1 MKKVHRFNYHNT
13 KKNFVKEEKEGAVKS
28 KKKKNS
34 KFSDSEEEEDYD
46 DEEIPSDFEDEQDK
60 ITEKSNTPKAK
71 KGAAKPFDK
80 IEQHVMRVKQEE
92 KEYYD
97 DIKKN
102 RVEQLKQA
110 NEDEEKNIKRYETL
124 LKLNKRKRKNGTTS
138 IKSFDDGLDYVLEL
152 CTDENI
158 QKMYMAAKEAD
169 EDNSEDEFGAD
180 LNMAL
185 GKSKEKKTKKN
196 EVQEKK
202 TKKKAAGAAVED
214 PKPESDPKVLKRMAK
229 LKKIEEKYFGDDEDY
244 FKSMEV
250 DSCDGSD
257 SEMGSGS
264 EGEYSEN
271 DDNDDNEAPEEF
283 PSKSKSGKKVK
294 FQVEKNPKISDSEDS
309 DFDIEEDSEH
319 SDDGGESMKDEN
331 VDSND
336 GEAEDFGE
344 GSDEE
349 DFGEGSDG
357 EDFGEGSDGEDYG
370 EGSDGDDFGEES
382 GEELKEEESTSHIK
396 KHTADWEDIYGRKR
410 DKDGNFLKENV
421 VKYVPPHMR
430 KTLEAD
436 KADIDPKR
444 REKLN
449 SLKKLLKGQINRL
462 AESNLHRIT
471 IDVENLYSTNARND
485 VNSTLTDIIFDS
497 LLSNV
502 LTSERLILEH
512 TILIA
517 TLHGNIGS
525 EIGAFFLQ
533 KIIEKFHNLFESID
547 AMEVDN
553 KEIDN
558 VIFIICHLYTFKLF
572 KYTLIYEML
581 DMLCT
586 KVTEKRIECMLLV
599 LKSIGFV
606 LRKDDPTTLKEFIIK
621 VQKKANTLSSDATT
635 SSRVMFML
643 DILLAIKNNNMTK
656 IPQYDQSIVEHF
668 RKLLK
673 QFVRAGK
680 YVTTLNISIEDILK
694 ADECG
699 KWWLVGSAWAGT
711 DKNDGK
717 NENGNAGEDD
727 VADEQRSKIYALA
740 KKQRMNTDDKKNIFF
755 VLMTAEDYVDAFE
768 KIVSTVKDERSIV
781 AVILHCCL
789 SEKEF
794 NPYYSVLTQKF
805 CEHNRKYLLAIQ
817 YTLWDKIKE
826 IESLAIKQIANLARF
841 TIFLIE
847 NGSLPLSVLKVIEF
861 NQIEKSTLRF
871 LRQVMLGLLLS
882 EDEKFHQV
890 NLNLNNWFFLKLILI
905 YVHII

>member
-1 MKKVHRFNYHNT
+1 MRIQKRQGRKVPQKSRKEQRKEKRSLKKVHRFNYHNT

-34 KFSDSEEEEDYD
+34 EFSDTEEEEEEDD

-60 ITEKSNTPKAK
+60 IAEKSNARKGK
-71 KGAAKPFDK
+71 KGAAKPVDK

-110 NEDEEKNIKRYETL
+110 NEDEEKTIKRYETL

-158 QKMYMAAKEAD
+158 QKMYLAAKEAD
-169 EDNSEDEFGAD
+169 EDISEDEF
-180 LNMAL
+180 
-185 GKSKEKKTKKN
+185 
-196 EVQEKK
+196 
-202 TKKKAAGAAVED
+202 
-214 PKPESDPKVLKRMAK
+214 
-229 LKKIEEKYFGDDEDY
+229 
-244 FKSMEV
+244 
-250 DSCDGSD
+250 
-257 SEMGSGS
+257 
-264 EGEYSEN
+264 
-271 DDNDDNEAPEEF
+271 
-283 PSKSKSGKKVK
+283 
-294 FQVEKNPKISDSEDS
+294 EDS
-309 DFDIEEDSEH
+309 DFDIEEDSAQSGDE
-319 SDDGGESMKDEN
+319 DESMKEEN
-331 VDSND
+331 VNGNGD
-336 GEAEDFGE
+336 EAEDFGE

-349 DFGEGSDG
+349 DF
-357 EDFGEGSDGEDYG
+357 
-370 EGSDGDDFGEES
+370 
-382 GEELKEEESTSHIK
+382 
-396 KHTADWEDIYGRKR
+396 DWEDIYGRKR
-410 DKDGNFLKENV
+410 DKDGNFLKETV

-430 KTLEAD
+430 KALEAD
-436 KADIDPKR
+436 KAEIDPKR

-449 SLKKLLKGQINRL
+449 NLKKLLKGQINRL

-581 DMLCT
+581 DMLCS

-621 VQKKANTLSSDATT
+621 VQKKANTLSGDATT

-711 DKNDGK
+711 DKSDGK
-717 NENGNAGEDD
+717 NGNENVGEDD

-740 KKQRMNTDDKKNIFF
+740 RKQRMNTDDKKNIFF

-826 IESLAIKQIANLARF
+826 IENLAIKQIANLARF

-847 NGSLPLSVLKVIEF
+847 NGTLPLSVLKVIEF

-882 EDEKFHQV
+882 EEEKFHQV
-890 NLNLNNWFFLKLILI
+890 FDRIAPSVKLSSFKDQLRLFMKVFLMKDDKKINVSEEQLNMLKNRMQLADKFLMVK
-905 YVHII
+905 HF

>member
-1 MKKVHRFNYHNT
+1 MPV
-13 KKNFVKEEKEGAVKS
+13 
-28 KKKKNS
+28 
-34 KFSDSEEEEDYD
+34 
-46 DEEIPSDFEDEQDK
+46 
-60 ITEKSNTPKAK
+60 
-71 KGAAKPFDK
+71 DK
-80 IEQHVMRVKQEE
+80 IEQHIMRVKQEE

-169 EDNSEDEFGAD
+169 EDESEDEFGDD
-180 LNMAL
+180 LKMAL

-196 EVQEKK
+196 EVQVKK
-202 TKKKAAGAAVED
+202 SKKKAVVDGIED
-214 PKPESDPKVLKRMAK
+214 DPQPEDDPKVLKRMAK

-264 EGEYSEN
+264 EGRDSEN
-271 DDNDDNEAPEEF
+271 DDSDDNEAPEEI
-283 PSKSKSGKKVK
+283 PSKAKSGKKVK
-294 FQVEKNPKISDSEDS
+294 FQEEKNSKMSDSEDS
-309 DFDIEEDSEH
+309 DFDIEQDSEQ
-319 SDDGGESMKDEN
+319 SGNEDENMKEEN

-336 GEAEDFGE
+336 GEGSDQEDFGE
-344 GSDEE
+344 GSE
-349 DFGEGSDG
+349 D
-357 EDFGEGSDGEDYG
+357 DFG
-370 EGSDGDDFGEES
+370 EGSDGDDFGEGS
-382 GEELKEEESTSHIK
+382 DGDGFGEGSDGDDFGEGSEDDIKEEESTSHTK

-430 KTLEAD
+430 KALEAD

-449 SLKKLLKGQINRL
+449 NLKKVLKGQINRL

-621 VQKKANTLSSDATT
+621 VQKKANASSSDATT

-711 DKNDGK
+711 DKNGGK
-717 NENGNAGEDD
+717 NENNDTGDD
-727 VADEQRSKIYALA
+727 NVGDEQRSKIYALA
-740 KKQRMNTDDKKNIFF
+740 KKQRMNTDDKKNIFY

-768 KIVSTVKDERSIV
+768 KIISTVKDERSIV

-841 TIFLIE
+841 MIFLIE
-847 NGSLPLSVLKVIEF
+847 NGCLPLSVLKVIEF

-882 EDEKFHQV
+882 EEEKFHQV
-890 NLNLNNWFFLKLILI
+890 RNI
-905 YVHII
+905 